1 MTRDHDERW
10 MRHAERDGSRRA
22 IPFDPV
28 VEGARHGLPRELS
41 LALWKLVREE
51 GATAPEQAD
60 LERAELRFHELAA
73 QLAARAAKLRPDAG
87 RLTRV
92 AVELEGVPTARAAI
106 DALRSQVPGRETK
119 VIVEARRWASLE
131 PQRKA
136 ATQHDPAAQPAPVVT
151 ATMPGLPGAEA
162 VASALAELS
171 LGAPGAHAG
180 DHQDAHPAADSKHT
194 EPANGRALASAG
206 HDTGHAE
213 APQDR
218 STDGDE
224 READEIAE
232 RVVSRKNHVQVPR
245 PTRRTLVDLI
255 AGSARAD
262 MRAVPSPDHLQ
273 TPMLATFLAPAAL
286 RSPAATLH
294 RSGEAPV
301 DDAAAH
307 GPTIAAALAR
317 RGAGDALP
325 ATLRRDMEAVLR
337 ADLSRVRIHTDAVAG
352 TAART
357 IRARA
362 FTIGADIFFA
372 PGAFEPESEA
382 GRELLAHELTHVVQA
397 QEGRV
402 ASGGGGGLR
411 ISDPDEAAEREAEQ
425 VAHRARS
432 APRRDLAQSALAF
445 VATAFAPAPAF
456 AHGMAAFRTPAT
468 GGGANAVVVPD
479 GGKPVNEIGLV
490 ARDQEPQ
497 LRMRS
502 SMSTANDSNILATL
516 PFNTRV
522 QVMQAF
528 PGDWL
533 LVATADGRLGY
544 CARQYVWYAPEHK
557 LPEPNAKLHK
567 VEGGTAG
574 FAISIAQHYYG
585 DIANKWGTDL
595 RFFVNV
601 LGAVNHQDVP
611 DTTSGWKTVQFK
623 AGTYIWIPSA
633 DFAKSLHGVLN
644 SGSRTYNLAS
654 ALGIAGFLER
664 VGQLYTDFKDAI
676 ALSGKY
682 LPRALAKHAE
692 DSILGILQSLMWMAI
707 GAVALLAV
715 TTAVG
720 AAIGALA
727 GGVGAAPG
735 AAAGFEVGLALLD
748 WIGLAFLVKWIGSAV
763 VRIGST
769 FGTFFGAVWNA
780 RGDKG
785 AIDAAARAFAEAI
798 GTLVGVL
805 LEALVMW
812 AISAGVK
819 KAVPKIAET
828 PIGRAFGNT
837 KLGEWLDA
845 RIKSYKAGEAPILG
859 PKQALRKLLELRRR
873 GERGEEGEKPPKT
886 GDAYDKL
893 AEKHSLDDVVT
904 QILREQQIDPAL
916 VERLL
921 AKKMDP
927 FDIAEA
933 VLDFGG
939 EGLRA
944 IETMVKANVQPRAA
958 LAVLS
963 MARDMGIGEQVIAL
977 VNSGKLENLQ
987 GLKKFMTEISQEL
1000 SQMDPAPGNW
1010 HTGKFNELME
1020 AYRRAVEQGHDVSVG
1035 GNAAAKG
1042 GKPAGKADV
1051 VDYTTKQA
1059 LQSKTVTSPKLENVV
1074 ENLQKAVDQLNG
1086 EHGELPPDGYQ
1097 RIADIIIENPKNELF
1112 QASRE
1117 QIAAAL
1123 KGKVHGLEKLSPKDT
1138 TPGVVRV
1145 KNAIST
1151 FLFQP
1156 SELR

>member
-1 MTRDHDERW
+1 MGAAGAATQPVQRDT
-10 MRHAERDGSRRA
+10 SQ
-22 IPFDPV
+22 
-28 VEGARHGLPRELS
+28 GA
-41 LALWKLVREE
+41 K
-51 GATAPEQAD
+51 TAQEAAHPAD
-60 LERAELRFHELAA
+60 LPPPPRGEFIVETTTDGGYQFWFNSTDVKQWSNPRFTTMQYYMNQVFPGAS
-73 QLAARAAKLRPDAG
+73 DAI
-87 RLTRV
+87 V
-92 AVELEGVPTARAAI
+92 QAAI
-106 DALRSQVPGRETK
+106 DATGATFVGKDKSDPRSWPEDVRYRLGVLAPLHQHVTSWMRQHHGSITPHEIKPGK
-119 VIVEARRWASLE
+119 
-131 PQRKA
+131 
-136 ATQHDPAAQPAPVVT
+136 
-151 ATMPGLPGAEA
+151 G
-162 VASALAELS
+162 S
-171 LGAPGAHAG
+171 LGDGGGGGGG
-180 DHQDAHPAADSKHT
+180 D
-194 EPANGRALASAG
+194 AL
-206 HDTGHAE
+206 DL
-213 APQDR
+213 
-218 STDGDE
+218 
-224 READEIAE
+224 
-232 RVVSRKNHVQVPR
+232 VP
-245 PTRRTLVDLI
+245 
-255 AGSARAD
+255 ARATFH
-262 MRAVPSPDHLQ
+262 VPDP
-273 TPMLATFLAPAAL
+273 L

-301 DDAAAH
+301 DAAAAH

-325 ATLRRDMEAVLR
+325 ATLRRDMEVVLC
-337 ADLSRVRIHTDAVAG
+337 ADLSRVRVHTDAVAG

-372 PGAFEPESEA
+372 PGAFDPASDP
-382 GRELLAHELTHVVQA
+382 GRELLAHELTHVVQT

-402 ASGGGGGLR
+402 AGGGGLR

-425 VAHRARS
+425 VAHRVRS
-432 APRRDLAQSALAF
+432 APRRDLVQSARAF

-456 AHGMAAFRTPAT
+456 THGTAVFRAPAP

-490 ARDQEPQ
+490 ARDQQPL

-522 QVMQAF
+522 QVMQEF

-533 LVATADGRLGY
+533 LVATAEGQLGY
-544 CARQYVWYAPEHK
+544 CARQYIWYAPEHK

-601 LGAVNHQDVP
+601 LGAVNHLDVP

-682 LPRALAKHAE
+682 LPGAIAKHAE
-692 DSILGILQSLMWMAI
+692 ESILGILESLMWMAI
-707 GAVALLAV
+707 GAVALLAI

-748 WIGLAFLVKWIGSAV
+748 WIGLAFLVKWIGSAIA
-763 VRIGST
+763 RIGST

-780 RGDKG
+780 RGDKR

-812 AISAGVK
+812 AISVGVK
-819 KAVPKIAET
+819 AAVPKVAET
-828 PIGRAFGNT
+828 PIGRAFGKT
-837 KLGEWLDA
+837 KLSEWLDA
-845 RIKSYKAGEAPILG
+845 RIQSYKAGEAPIPG

-873 GERGEEGEKPPKT
+873 GERGEKGDKPPPT

-893 AEKHSLDDVVT
+893 ADKHSLDDVAT

-921 AKKMDP
+921 ANKLDP
-927 FDIAEA
+927 FDIAETA
-933 VLDFGG
+933 LDFGG

-958 LAVLS
+958 MAVLS
-963 MARDMGIGEQVIAL
+963 MARDMGIGDQVIAL
-977 VNSGKLENLQ
+977 VNSGKLESLQ

-1020 AYRRAVEQGHDVSVG
+1020 AYRRAVEQGHDVSLG

-1051 VDYTTKQA
+1051 VDYTAKQA

-1086 EHGELPPDGYQ
+1086 EHGELPPESYQ

-1117 QIAAAL
+1117 QISAAL
-1123 KGKVHGLEKLSPKDT
+1123 KGKVHGLDKLSPKDT

-1151 FLFQP
+1151 FLFQL
-1156 SELR
+1156 SELQ

>member
-1 MTRDHDERW
+1 MRGADRDGA
-10 MRHAERDGSRRA
+10 RHAIA
-22 IPFDPV
+22 FDPV
-28 VEGARHGLPRELS
+28 VEGARHGLSCELS
-41 LALWKLVREE
+41 RELWKLIREE
-51 GATAPEQAD
+51 SATTPEQAD
-60 LERAELRFHELAA
+60 LERAKPRFHELAA
-73 QLAARAAKLRPDAG
+73 QFAARGAKLWPDVG

-92 AVELEGVPTARAAI
+92 AVELDGGPTARTAL
-106 DALRSQVPGRETK
+106 DALRPHVPGRETR

-131 PQRKA
+131 AQLEA
-136 ATQHDPAAQPAPVVT
+136 ATQAGAAARPAPVVT
-151 ATMPGLPGAEA
+151 ATRPELPGAEV
-162 VASALAELS
+162 VASALAKLS
-171 LGAPGAHAG
+171 LAAP
-180 DHQDAHPAADSKHT
+180 P
-194 EPANGRALASAG
+194 
-206 HDTGHAE
+206 
-213 APQDR
+213 
-218 STDGDE
+218 
-224 READEIAE
+224 
-232 RVVSRKNHVQVPR
+232 RV
-245 PTRRTLVDLI
+245 
-255 AGSARAD
+255 
-262 MRAVPSPDHLQ
+262 
-273 TPMLATFLAPAAL
+273 
-286 RSPAATLH
+286 PAATLH

-307 GPTIAAALAR
+307 DPTIAAAIAR
-317 RGAGDALP
+317 RGAGDPLP
-325 ATLRRDMEAVLR
+325 APLRCDMESVLG
-337 ADLSRVRIHTDAVAG
+337 ADLSRVRVHADAIAG

-362 FTIGADIFFA
+362 FTIGVDIFFA
-372 PGAFEPESEA
+372 PGAFEPASDA

-402 ASGGGGGLR
+402 AGGGGLR

-432 APRRDLAQSALAF
+432 APHRGLAQPALAF
-445 VATAFAPAPAF
+445 VAPAFAPAPAF
-456 AHGMAAFRTPAT
+456 AHGMAVFRTPAT
-468 GGGANAVVVPD
+468 GGGANAVVVPA
-479 GGKPVNEIGLV
+479 GGKPVNEIGVV

-502 SMSTANDSNILATL
+502 SMSTANDSNILTRL

-533 LVATADGRLGY
+533 LVATANGRIGY
-544 CARQYVWYAPEHK
+544 CERQYIWYAPEHK

-567 VEGGTAG
+567 VQGGTAG
-574 FAISIAQHYYG
+574 FAISIARHYYG

-601 LGAVNHQDVP
+601 LGAVNHLDVP
-611 DTTSGWKTVQFK
+611 DTVSGWETVQFK
-623 AGTYIWIPSA
+623 ADTYIWIPDA

-644 SGSRTYNLAS
+644 SGSLTYNVAS

-664 VGQLYTDFKDAI
+664 AGQLYTDFKDAI
-676 ALSGKY
+676 AFSGKY
-682 LPRALAKHAE
+682 LPGAIAKHAE

-707 GAVALLAV
+707 GAVALLAI
-715 TTAVG
+715 TTVVG

-727 GGVGAAPG
+727 GGALAAPG

-748 WIGLAFLVKWIGSAV
+748 WIGLAFLVKWIGSSIA
-763 VRIGST
+763 RIGST
-769 FGTFFGAVWNA
+769 FGTFFSAVWNA
-780 RGDKG
+780 RGDQH

-812 AISAGVK
+812 GISAGVK
-819 KAVPKIAET
+819 AAVPKIAET
-828 PIGRAFGNT
+828 PIGRAFGKT

-845 RIKSYKAGEAPILG
+845 RIKSYNAGEAPILG

-873 GERGEEGEKPPKT
+873 GEKGEKGDKPPKT
-886 GDAYDKL
+886 GDAYDHL
-893 AEKHSLDDVVT
+893 AEKHALDDVVT
-904 QILREQQIDPAL
+904 QILREQQIDPAR

-927 FDIAEA
+927 FDIAETA
-933 VLDFGG
+933 LDFGG
-939 EGLRA
+939 EGVHA
-944 IETMVKANVQPRAA
+944 IETMVKANVQPKAA
-958 LAVLS
+958 MAVLS
-963 MARDMGIGEQVIAL
+963 MARDMGIGDQVIAL
-977 VNSGKLENLQ
+977 VNSGKLESLQ

-1020 AYRRAVEQGHDVSVG
+1020 AYRRAVEQGHDVSLG

-1051 VDYTTKQA
+1051 VDYAAKQA

-1074 ENLQKAVDQLNG
+1074 DNLQKAVDQLNG
-1086 EHGELPPDGYQ
+1086 ERGEPPPDGYQ
-1097 RIADIIIENPKNELF
+1097 RIADIIIESPKNELF
-1112 QASRE
+1112 QASRD

-1123 KGKVHGLEKLSPKDT
+1123 KGKIHGLDELSPKCT

-1151 FLFQP
+1151 FLFQV
-1156 SELR
+1156 SELQ